1 MKNKDRVAIVIV
13 NWNTYKLTR
22 SCIVS
27 LNKCVHKNFEIFLVD
42 NNSSDESVEKLKKE
56 FKNLHF
62 ILNNKNTGFCKAN
75 NQAIEKILSK
85 NTFNFI
91 MLLNSDTE
99 VSPFF
104 IKPLIDRFNSNE
116 QIGAVQPL
124 ILNWSD
130 KSSIWKYEGDINRTF
145 GITSHRNK
153 NKIFSDEKMKSYTE
167 WVSGCCIFTT
177 PSIFKEVGLFDEIFF
192 AYYEDVDWSIRLKK
206 QNYLIALSKLSVVYH
221 HESGS
226 SKSSKKQNEGY
237 LSPKSHY
244 YNFRNH
250 IILLRKHKSDYNS
263 LGIVIFQLLK
273 ITLFSLYFILRL
285 RKKKFINLWKGVYD
299 GLRVKI

>member
-1 MKNKDRVAIVIV
+1 MKNKDKVAIVIV

-27 LNKCVHKNFEIFLVD
+27 LNKCVYKNFEIFLVD
-42 NNSSDESVEKLKKE
+42 NNSSDDSVEKLKKE

-62 ILNNKNTGFCKAN
+62 ILNNENTGFCKAN
-75 NQAIEKILSK
+75 NQAIKKILSK
-85 NTFNFI
+85 NSFNFI

-104 IKPLIDRFNSNE
+104 IEPLIDTFKSNKK
-116 QIGAVQPL
+116 IGAVQPL

-130 KSSIWKYEGDINRTF
+130 KSTIWKYEGDINKNF
-145 GITSHRNK
+145 GIPSHRNK
-153 NKIFSDEKMKSYTE
+153 NKIFLDEKMKSYTE
-167 WVSGCCIFTT
+167 WASGCCIFTT
-177 PSIFKEVGLFDEIFF
+177 PSIFKEVGFFDEIFF

-206 QNYLIALSKLSVVYH
+206 QNYLIALSKLSEVYH

-226 SKSSKKQNEGY
+226 SKSLKKQNEGY

-250 IILLRKHKSDYNS
+250 IIFLRKYKSDYNS

-273 ITLFSLYFILRL
+273 ITQHSLYFILRL

>member
-1 MKNKDRVAIVIV
+1 MKNKDKVAIIIV

-27 LNKCVHKNFEIFLVD
+27 LNKCVYKNFEIFLVD

-56 FKNLHF
+56 FKDLNF
-62 ILNNKNTGFCKAN
+62 ILNNKNNGFCKAN
-75 NQAIEKILSK
+75 NQAIKKIIDE
-85 NTFNFI
+85 NAFNFI

-104 IKPLIDRFNSNE
+104 IKPLIDTFKSSKK
-116 QIGAVQPL
+116 IGAVQPL

-130 KSSIWKYEGDINRTF
+130 KSTIWKYEGDINRTF
-145 GITSHRNK
+145 GITSHRRK
-153 NKIFSDEKMKSYTE
+153 NKIFSDKKMQSYTE
-167 WVSGCCIFTT
+167 WASGCCILTT

-206 QNYLIALSKLSVVYH
+206 QNYLIALSKLSEIYH

-226 SKSSKKQNEGY
+226 SKSLKKQNEGY

-250 IILLRKHKSDYNS
+250 IIFLRKHKSDFNS
-263 LGIVIFQLLK
+263 LGIVIFQLIK
-273 ITLFSLYFILRL
+273 ITQFSLYFILRL

>member
-1 MKNKDRVAIVIV
+1 MK
-13 NWNTYKLTR
+13 
-22 SCIVS
+22 
-27 LNKCVHKNFEIFLVD
+27 FFLVD
-42 NNSSDESVEKLKKE
+42 NNSSDGSVEKLKKE
-56 FKNLHF
+56 FKDLHF
-62 ILNNKNTGFCKAN
+62 ILNNKNAGFCKAN
-75 NQAIEKILSK
+75 NQAIKKILSEK
-85 NTFNFI
+85 TFDFI

-104 IKPLIDRFNSNE
+104 IKPLIDTFKANE
-116 QIGAVQPL
+116 KIGAVQPL

-130 KSSIWKYEGDINRTF
+130 KSTIWKYEGDINRTF

-153 NKIFSDEKMKSYTE
+153 NKIFSVENMKSYTE
-167 WVSGCCIFTT
+167 WASGCCILTT

-273 ITLFSLYFILRL
+273 ITLFSLYFISRL